1 LANQIAAGAH
11 LMESSAVVVNTAQR
25 WRGSFCILLDTTAER
40 ENATMRMMDESESV
54 NMDVNVIALQHAVL
68 CADCEVI
75 SESIHDVCRVC
86 GSSSLLSLSA
96 VLGGTLPVQRAQL
109 VDAPEPAPAAAA
121 PIPLRRRMPHTR
133 VRRAAA

>member
-1 LANQIAAGAH
+1 
-11 LMESSAVVVNTAQR
+11 
-25 WRGSFCILLDTTAER
+25 
-40 ENATMRMMDESESV
+40 MRMMDESESV

-121 PIPLRRRMPHTR
+121 LIPLRRRMPHTR